1 MCGGWWKWRGKRE
14 RVYENGVEGAWGGCG
29 VVCKWN
35 GSTVYCVMVFK
46 CECEGVWNVRV
57 CTLWSSI
64 CIRMCWLFENLPHD
78 TSHTSSSFKLV
89 SIATTAWASL
99 TAEEAP
105 SKRGERD
112 CR

>member
-1 MCGGWWKWRGKRE
+1 M
-14 RVYENGVEGAWGGCG
+14 
-29 VVCKWN
+29 
-35 GSTVYCVMVFK
+35 
-46 CECEGVWNVRV
+46 ECEGVRV

-64 CIRMCWLFENLPHD
+64 CMRMCWLFENLPHD
-78 TSHTSSSFKLV
+78 TSHTSSSFRLV

-112 CR
+112 CRREERAFTLCGGGERGGTRGKGGEVRGEKRGVRGEGGEG

>member
-1 MCGGWWKWRGKRE
+1 
-14 RVYENGVEGAWGGCG
+14 
-29 VVCKWN
+29 
-35 GSTVYCVMVFK
+35 MVFE
-46 CECEGVWNVRV
+46 CACVYVCGCEGVWSVRV

-78 TSHTSSSFKLV
+78 TSHTSSSFTLV

-112 CR
+112 CRREERAFTLCGGLRVGGEVVEGEG